1 MNHPCS
7 HFSGARARPHADQ
20 HSPQGVC
27 DARKPSR
34 ARSALALSATILVA
48 TLAATLS
55 ACALPPSAPPPA
67 PPAPV
72 GLAEVLERPAERAL
86 ADGMRAYDDAQY
98 PQAEAALR
106 KALAAG
112 LQSPRDRA
120 NAHKLLA
127 FITCTSDRMPD
138 CEAAF
143 AAARK
148 AWPGFQLSKSEAGHP
163 LWGPVA
169 RRVLP

>member
-1 MNHPCS
+1 MSLTAPPLQ
-7 HFSGARARPHADQ
+7 RAPA
-20 HSPQGVC
+20 G
-27 DARKPSR
+27 
-34 ARSALALSATILVA
+34 LAIV
-48 TLAATLS
+48 LAALL
-55 ACALPPSAPPPA
+55 AGCAAPPPA
-67 PPAPV
+67 PPPATAPL
-72 GLAEVLERPAERAL
+72 GLADVLERPAERAL

-120 NAHKLLA
+120 QAHKLLA
-127 FITCTSDRMPD
+127 FITCTSERLAE

-143 AAARK
+143 AAARA
-148 AWPGFQLSKSEAGHP
+148 AWPAFQLSRSEAGHP
-163 LWGPVA
+163 LWGPIA